1 MTRLIGVN
9 REQVREIL
17 KPMESLTNTAEKIAI
32 SIKGED
38 SSKEESE
45 PSKNAL
51 KKAAKE
57 AEKAKK
63 KAETA
68 ARLAAQKAIM
78 HQEAADFSQ
87 GKYGKLPLIQSTTR
101 SGITSLTDDYF
112 TKFKGRSAP
121 GLMKLLLQW
130 TGKKFCCAQEFIIF
144 VCKVQALE

>member
-1 MTRLIGVN
+1 
-9 REQVREIL
+9 
-17 KPMESLTNTAEKIAI
+17 MESLTNAAEKIAI

-38 SSKEESE
+38 SSNTKEEAG

-68 ARLAAQKAIM
+68 ARLAAEKATS
-78 HQEAADFSQ
+78 HQEAADFSE

-101 SGITSLTDDYF
+101 TGIS
-112 TKFKGRSAP
+112 
-121 GLMKLLLQW
+121 
-130 TGKKFCCAQEFIIF
+130 F
-144 VCKVQALE
+144 VN